1 MLRAYRKVAMLGRK
15 VTDDSSAVEYVG
27 QDVSLVENTTVNL
40 KLTRPAD
47 FVLAEAILKSR

>member
-1 MLRAYRKVAMLGRK
+1 
-15 VTDDSSAVEYVG
+15 
-27 QDVSLVENTTVNL
+27 LVENPSVNL